1 MGILDL
7 HAPALESAAMD
18 SRLYVPARQAPAFSV
33 WDAAAAVPR
42 GIVAGVG
49 EMGASAT
56 EVVSGFYDAFKRLRD
71 ATPEQMREYERVGT
85 LKPGDFR
92 TEFGRA
98 MRDEAQSWMPDPATT
113 HASAQVIAEFSR
125 MIGKVG
131 ATVPFAGPV
140 GGAAIVGG
148 EEGFTTSDKL
158 AQEGVDI
165 DTRSSVGAITAG
177 ITAATFALPV
187 AGKTLKST
195 AALALGGGP
204 VAYIAQQQA
213 TREILNR
220 ADYSKLGDRYD
231 PFDPVGLALSTL
243 LLLGFGAL
251 GMRAANKAAAKAAAD
266 EAGRVAKRAADDAAA
281 AEREFMAGPMPSE
294 KTAVSRAIDAQME
307 DAARVS
313 LLREVSDAHRLTP
326 DDDLAGSAAHDAA
339 MARAME
345 QIVARE
351 PVDVSDLVAWDA
363 YEPVMP
369 KPADIAD
376 DLRILGSGAGWAQ
389 VGGSIIREP
398 PPANT
403 LSDVELRTIQFQGE
417 VVGRTK
423 WIPGEAWF
431 GQMRSE
437 LGGGGLSSP
446 EKIKAAIE
454 KAIAGDKL
462 NAKERRT
469 VDWMVG
475 EVHRMRRE
483 LDAFIPGR
491 GDELAS
497 HGMAEGL
504 GPTDAADLG
513 LTAKAAQ
520 IDHQRVEDAAR
531 IHEDDDAAFMAE
543 MRRIVDEHPDQS
555 TGKRGPQIGKG
566 QTFAEFVSKVDKAAR
581 EADAEARRLTRPAK
595 DAAKAP
601 AKEPA
606 KSTAPPVK
614 QPADAQSSAGIA
626 RAAADLEAVNPD
638 LPVQLDGMDAPMPM
652 SELMKR
658 VKEEA
663 AADLENAK
671 LVEVAAACALRAAP
685 R

>member
-131 ATVPFAGPV
+131 VTVPFAGLV
-140 GGAAIVGG
+140 GGAAIVGA

-243 LLLGFGAL
+243 LPLGFGAL
-251 GMRAANKAAAKAAAD
+251 GLRAANKAAAKAAAD

-351 PVDVSDLVAWDA
+351 PVDVTELVLSQTRERMALDSDIAAMETKRVDLVSAA
-363 YEPVMP
+363 
-369 KPADIAD
+369 ADLAD
-376 DLRILGSGAGWAQ
+376 R
-389 VGGSIIREP
+389 
-398 PPANT
+398 
-403 LSDVELRTIQFQGE
+403 GE
-417 VVGRTK
+417 VRQ
-423 WIPGEAWF
+423 WRA
-431 GQMRSE
+431 
-437 LGGGGLSSP
+437 
-446 EKIKAAIE
+446 
-454 KAIAGDKL
+454 
-462 NAKERRT
+462 
-469 VDWMVG
+469 
-475 EVHRMRRE
+475 E
-483 LDAFIPGR
+483 LDALNSRAPQVDHEATQALAKQIQASSRLSFKKAFAEAERRIA
-491 GDELAS
+491 ELA
-497 HGMAEGL
+497 
-504 GPTDAADLG
+504 ADF
-513 LTAKAAQ
+513 TAKTDRIEQAIKRNAKAQQAVQDLAELDKRLATARERQAALPEL
-520 IDHQRVEDAAR
+520 RVATRSGEAN
-531 IHEDDDAAFMAE
+531 
-543 MRRIVDEHPDQS
+543 
-555 TGKRGPQIGKG
+555 QIGG
-566 QTFAEFVSKVDKAAR
+566 QTFAEFVAKVDKAAR

-601 AKEPA
+601 AKEQAKEPA
-606 KSTAPPVK
+606 KPAAPPAK
-614 QPADAQSSAGIA
+614 QTAEASAGIA